1 MVTGQVVTALERTA
15 PTAIT
20 GNVTLWFFGLSLR
33 RPVTALNVNGLP
45 APARVSV
52 VAEQAA

>member
-1 MVTGQVVTALERTA
+1 MVTGRVVTALERTA
-15 PTAIT
+15 PTATT
-20 GNVTLWFFGLSLR
+20 GNVTPSIFGLSPR
-33 RPVTALNVNGLP
+33 RPVAASNVNGLP